1 MNDQT
6 FEPGEPSESKT
17 PVIVEGT
24 VVPSDEETRKALDSL
39 KLSRDA
45 LERINEAMSS
55 LQLNLADAALVTG
68 AVTQQQLDKALER
81 IRMGVRSP
89 RSSSIFEQVM
99 QQQNPS
105 ASVGPRTEVVLWKGE
120 PLQPGRQLLIAHDPG
135 HPRSEQLRRLRQE
148 LMLRT
153 GARRGAAFFALL
165 SPCAREGRSQLA
177 AELAVAFAQLG
188 RKTLLVD
195 ADLRRPC
202 QHEIFGASNELG
214 LAQSLAVDA
223 STPNL
228 SPVQGLPKLA
238 VLTSGGQPPNPVEL
252 LHGPRFERM
261 ISEWRR
267 TFEYVVLDTPPT
279 SEFSD
284 GLTVATA
291 AGNVLVLSR
300 AKTTTFSALKEMR
313 RDLEP
318 TNSRIVGA
326 VINSF

>member
-1 MNDQT
+1 MR
-6 FEPGEPSESKT
+6 KT
-17 PVIVEGT
+17 LVLLH
-24 VVPSDEETRKALDSL
+24 R
-39 KLSRDA
+39 LSNEA
-45 LERINEAMSS
+45 VERIDELMRSLHLRFSEA
-55 LQLNLADAALVTG
+55 
-68 AVTQQQLDKALER
+68 AVTTGVVTQVQLEEALAL
-81 IRMGVRSP
+81 IRQRAIKQGR
-89 RSSSIFEQVM
+89 SIFEEVM
-99 QQQNPS
+99 QQGGGTRPQ
-105 ASVGPRTEVVLWKGE
+105 GPRAPAGGARNDLVIWKGE
-120 PLQPGRQLLIAHDPG
+120 PLRPGRQLLIAHDPG

-153 GARRGAAFFALL
+153 SARRGAAFFALL

-177 AELAVAFAQLG
+177 AELAISFAQLG

-202 QHEIFGASNELG
+202 LHEVFGANNEAG
-214 LAQSLAVDA
+214 LAQALAADGP
-223 STPNL
+223 PNL
-228 SPVQGLPKLA
+228 CPVTGLPKMA

-267 TFEYVVLDTPPT
+267 SFEYVVLDTPPT

-300 AKTTTFSALKEMR
+300 AKTTTFNALKEMC

-318 TNSRIVGA
+318 TNSRILGA
-326 VINSF
+326 VINTF